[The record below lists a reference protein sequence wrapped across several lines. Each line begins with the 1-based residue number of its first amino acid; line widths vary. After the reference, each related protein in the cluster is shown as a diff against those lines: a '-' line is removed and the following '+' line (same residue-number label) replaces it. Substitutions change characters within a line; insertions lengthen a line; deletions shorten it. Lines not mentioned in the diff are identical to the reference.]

1 MAVKPPDFKA
11 SGIRAERL
19 IASGSTKKP
28 QLLII
33 NESTTG
39 NNGITVDTDT
49 LKLTGTGSDTWLFI
63 SGAIGGNDRVTFG
76 GDVYIS
82 GSLYGVTVSAT
93 PASPVNAVQFNSA
106 GIFGGSSNLT
116 FIGSN
121 QLSLTG
127 SSYVKGFTGISGS
140 SAITGSLV
148 IKDDIADTSQLTLSS
163 SAGNT
168 IFNMYNDGTFYLTNN
183 KSSGQIAV
191 GVTQP
196 DATGSQVLKIYPKN
210 SQRSL
215 TVFNESL
222 AGSSAANPNLSSD
235 TNFFVNGLIS
245 SRSTSNRGTAVFGG
259 DLVTSG
265 SLYSLSG
272 ISGSLTRL
280 TDGTSYLRAGSNIT
294 IASSSNGA
302 ITISST
308 GGAGSSLFTDP
319 AAGKINSTGSL
330 ALAGNL
336 GSSYI
341 TSNVGSDVFFFTSG
355 SIAGRGVSGTSVFGG
370 DLVTSGSL
378 YALNGNATISAAAG
392 SSTITLSSAGGSTT
406 LTETNSGNLE
416 IRNTALAGQF
426 VASVKTSNGV
436 TSNFLDVRPNGSL
449 TGSVI
454 SIFPSSIYAGAANPF
469 NSSDTTFFVAG
480 KNGAKGGNTRGTAV
494 FGGDTVI
501 SGSAYLGTSNTD
513 SLVVNSLLASDIIP
527 DGNRTRNLGS
537 DTARFANV
545 YTGDLHLRNERG
557 DYTLIEEEDCL
568 TIRFNKTGKRYK
580 FVLERA
586 PEYDE

>member
-1 MAVKPPDFKA
+1 MATKPPDFKA

-19 IASGSTKKP
+19 ISSGSTKKP
-28 QLLII
+28 QLLVY
-33 NESTTG
+33 NETAAG
-39 NNGITVDTDT
+39 NDGITVDTDNI
-49 LKLTGTGSDTWLFI
+49 KLTGTGSDTWMFV
-63 SGAIGGNDRVTFG
+63 SGAVGGNDRVTFG

-82 GSLYGVTVSAT
+82 GSIYGATVSAT
-93 PASPVNAVQFNSA
+93 PASPVDSLQFNSA

-121 QLSLTG
+121 RLSLTG
-127 SSYVKGFTGISGS
+127 SSHVKGYASISGS
-140 SAITGSLV
+140 AEITGSLV
-148 IKDDIADTSQLTLSS
+148 IKDDTADTSQLTLSS

-196 DATGSQVLKIYPKN
+196 DAAGSQVLKIYPKN
-210 SQRSL
+210 SQQSL
-215 TVFNESL
+215 SVFNESL
-222 AGSSAANPNLSSD
+222 VGSTAASPSVSAD

-245 SRSTSNRGTAVFGG
+245 SRATSNRGTAVFGG

-265 SLYSLSG
+265 SLY
-272 ISGSLTRL
+272 
-280 TDGTSYLRAGSNIT
+280 
-294 IASSSNGA
+294 
-302 ITISST
+302 
-308 GGAGSSLFTDP
+308 
-319 AAGKINSTGSL
+319 
-330 ALAGNL
+330 
-336 GSSYI
+336 
-341 TSNVGSDVFFFTSG
+341 
-355 SIAGRGVSGTSVFGG
+355 
-370 DLVTSGSL
+370 
-378 YALNGNATISAAAG
+378 ALNGNV
-392 SSTITLSSAGGSTT
+392 TLTSVGGSTT

-426 VASVKTSNGV
+426 VASVKTSGGV

-480 KNGAKGGNTRGTAV
+480 KSGAKDGSTRGAAV

-513 SLVVNSLLASDIIP
+513 RLVVNSLLASDIIP

-537 DTARFANV
+537 DTARFANI

-557 DYTLIEEEDCL
+557 DYTLIEEEECL

-580 FVLERA
+580 FLLERA

>member
-1 MAVKPPDFKA
+1 MATKPPDFKA

-19 IASGSTKKP
+19 ISSGSSKKP
-28 QLLII
+28 QLLIYNETAAGNDGI
-33 NESTTG
+33 N
-39 NNGITVDTDT
+39 VDTDNI
-49 LKLTGTGSDTWLFI
+49 KLTGTGSDTWMFV
-63 SGAIGGNDRVTFG
+63 SGAVGGNDRVTFG

-93 PASPVNAVQFNSA
+93 PASPVDSLQFNSS

-121 QLSLTG
+121 RLELTG
-127 SSYVKGFTGISGS
+127 SSYVKGYASISGS
-140 SAITGSLV
+140 AAITGSLV
-148 IKDDIADTSQLTLSS
+148 IKDDTAEISQLTLSS

-196 DATGSQVLKIYPKN
+196 DAAGSQVLKIYPKN
-210 SQRSL
+210 SQQSL
-215 TVFNESL
+215 SVFNESL
-222 AGSSAANPNLSSD
+222 VGSTAASPSVSAD

-245 SRSTSNRGTAVFGG
+245 SRATSNRGTAVFGG

-265 SLYSLSG
+265 SLY
-272 ISGSLTRL
+272 
-280 TDGTSYLRAGSNIT
+280 
-294 IASSSNGA
+294 
-302 ITISST
+302 
-308 GGAGSSLFTDP
+308 
-319 AAGKINSTGSL
+319 
-330 ALAGNL
+330 
-336 GSSYI
+336 
-341 TSNVGSDVFFFTSG
+341 V
-355 SIAGRGVSGTSVFGG
+355 
-370 DLVTSGSL
+370 
-378 YALNGNATISAAAG
+378 LNGNATLTSAAG
-392 SSTITLSSAGGSTT
+392 STT
-406 LTETNSGNLE
+406 FTETNAGNLE
-416 IRNTALAGQF
+416 IRNTVPAGQF
-426 VASVKTSNGV
+426 LASVKTSNGV

-454 SIFPSSIYAGAANPF
+454 SIFPSSIYTGAANPF
-469 NSSDTTFFVAG
+469 SSSDTTFFVAG
-480 KNGAKGGNTRGTAV
+480 KNGAKGGITRGTAV

-513 SLVVNSLLASDIIP
+513 SLVINSLLASDIIP

-580 FVLERA
+580 FLLERA

>member
-1 MAVKPPDFKA
+1 MATKPPDFKA

-19 IASGSTKKP
+19 ISSGSTKKP
-28 QLLII
+28 QLLVY
-33 NESTTG
+33 NETAAG
-39 NNGITVDTDT
+39 NDGITVDTDNI
-49 LKLTGTGSDTWLFI
+49 KLTGTGSDTWMFV

-76 GDVYIS
+76 GDIYIS
-82 GSLYGVTVSAT
+82 GSIYGATVSAT
-93 PASPVNAVQFNSA
+93 PASPVDSLQFNSA

-121 QLSLTG
+121 RLSLTG
-127 SSYVKGFTGISGS
+127 SSHVKGYASISGS
-140 SAITGSLV
+140 AEITGSLV
-148 IKDDIADTSQLTLSS
+148 IKDDTADTSQLTLSS

-210 SQRSL
+210 SQQSL
-215 TVFNESL
+215 SVFNESL
-222 AGSSAANPNLSSD
+222 AGSSAASPSVSAD

-245 SRSTSNRGTAVFGG
+245 SRATSNRGTAVFGG

-265 SLYSLSG
+265 SLY
-272 ISGSLTRL
+272 
-280 TDGTSYLRAGSNIT
+280 
-294 IASSSNGA
+294 
-302 ITISST
+302 
-308 GGAGSSLFTDP
+308 
-319 AAGKINSTGSL
+319 
-330 ALAGNL
+330 
-336 GSSYI
+336 
-341 TSNVGSDVFFFTSG
+341 
-355 SIAGRGVSGTSVFGG
+355 
-370 DLVTSGSL
+370 
-378 YALNGNATISAAAG
+378 ALNGNV
-392 SSTITLSSAGGSTT
+392 TLTSAGGSTT

-426 VASVKTSNGV
+426 LASVKTSNGV

-480 KNGAKGGNTRGTAV
+480 KSGAKDGSTRGAAV

-513 SLVVNSLLASDIIP
+513 RLVVNSLLASDIIP

-537 DTARFANV
+537 DTARFANI

-557 DYTLIEEEDCL
+557 DYTLIEEEECL

-580 FVLERA
+580 FLLERA

>member
-1 MAVKPPDFKA
+1 MSFDFNA
-11 SGIRAERL
+11 SQIRTTQI
-19 IASGSTKKP
+19 IASGSK
-28 QLLII
+28 
-33 NESTTG
+33 TTTPAIMIYG
-39 NNGITVDTDT
+39 SGSATSYTGAYTADVLSKVGTDT
-49 LKLTGTGSDTWLFI
+49 FLFVSGTIGKRGV
-63 SGAIGGNDRVTFG
+63 SGAKALTLFG
-76 GDVYIS
+76 GDIITSGSVTALLGLS
-82 GSLYGVTVSAT
+82 GSLTRLSDGKSYLVA
-93 PASPVNAVQFNSA
+93 
-106 GIFGGSSNLT
+106 
-116 FIGSN
+116 GSN
-121 QLSLTG
+121 VTITSASNGQVTISSTGGGTPSDNSNFWFDFPNAGVGKIYTTG
-127 SSYVKGFTGISGS
+127 SV
-140 SAITGSLV
+140 AIGLV
-148 IKDDIADTSQLTLSS
+148 
-163 SAGNT
+163 G
-168 IFNMYNDGTFYLTNN
+168 
-183 KSSGQIAV
+183 
-191 GVTQP
+191 
-196 DATGSQVLKIYPKN
+196 
-210 SQRSL
+210 
-215 TVFNESL
+215 
-222 AGSSAANPNLSSD
+222 SSD
-235 TNFFVNGLIS
+235 TKGNDVFFF
-245 SRSTSNRGTAVFGG
+245 TSGTIGGRGVTGTSVFGG

-265 SLYSLSG
+265 TLYSLSG

-280 TDGTSYLRAGSNIT
+280 TDGTSYLREGSNIT

-319 AAGKINSTGSL
+319 AAGKINTTGSL

-341 TSNVGSDVFFFTSG
+341 TSNVGSDVFFFASG

-378 YALNGNATISAAAG
+378 YALNGNATVSATAG
-392 SSTITLSSAGGSTT
+392 SSTITLTSAGGSTT
-406 LTETNSGNLE
+406 FTETNSGNLE

-426 VASVKTSNGV
+426 VASVKTSGGV
-436 TSNFLDVRPNGSL
+436 TSNFLDVRPNGSS

-454 SIFPSSIYAGAANPF
+454 SIFPSSIYTGAANPF

-513 SLVVNSLLASDIIP
+513 NLVVNGRLASDIIP

>member
-1 MAVKPPDFKA
+1 MATKPPDFKA

-19 IASGSTKKP
+19 ISSGSTKKP
-28 QLLII
+28 QLLVY
-33 NESTTG
+33 NETAAG
-39 NNGITVDTDT
+39 NDGITVDTDNI
-49 LKLTGTGSDTWLFI
+49 KLTGTGSDTWMFV
-63 SGAIGGNDRVTFG
+63 SGAVGGNDRVTFG

-82 GSLYGVTVSAT
+82 GSIYGATVSAT
-93 PASPVNAVQFNSA
+93 PASPVDSLQFNSA

-121 QLSLTG
+121 RLALTG
-127 SSYVKGFTGISGS
+127 SSHVKGYASISGS
-140 SAITGSLV
+140 AAVTGSLV
-148 IKDDIADTSQLTLSS
+148 IKDDTSETSQLTLSS

-210 SQRSL
+210 SQQSL
-215 TVFNESL
+215 SVFNESL
-222 AGSSAANPNLSSD
+222 AGSSAASPSVSAD

-245 SRSTSNRGTAVFGG
+245 SRATSNRGTAVFGG

-265 SLYSLSG
+265 SLY
-272 ISGSLTRL
+272 
-280 TDGTSYLRAGSNIT
+280 
-294 IASSSNGA
+294 
-302 ITISST
+302 
-308 GGAGSSLFTDP
+308 
-319 AAGKINSTGSL
+319 
-330 ALAGNL
+330 
-336 GSSYI
+336 
-341 TSNVGSDVFFFTSG
+341 
-355 SIAGRGVSGTSVFGG
+355 
-370 DLVTSGSL
+370 
-378 YALNGNATISAAAG
+378 ALNGNATVSTTAG
-392 SSTITLSSAGGSTT
+392 SSTITLTSAGGSTT
-406 LTETNSGNLE
+406 LAETNSGNLE

-426 VASVKTSNGV
+426 LASVKTSNGV

-454 SIFPSSIYAGAANPF
+454 SIFPSSIYTGAANPF
-469 NSSDTTFFVAG
+469 SSSDTTFFVAG
-480 KNGAKGGNTRGTAV
+480 KSGAKGGITRGAAV

-580 FVLERA
+580 LLLERA

>member
-1 MAVKPPDFKA
+1 MATKPPDFKA

-19 IASGSTKKP
+19 ISSGSTKKP
-28 QLLII
+28 QLLVY
-33 NESTTG
+33 NETAAG
-39 NNGITVDTDT
+39 NDGITVDTDNI
-49 LKLTGTGSDTWLFI
+49 KLTGTGSDTWMFV
-63 SGAIGGNDRVTFG
+63 SGAVGGNDRVTFG

-82 GSLYGVTVSAT
+82 GSIYGATVSAT
-93 PASPVNAVQFNSA
+93 PASPVDSLQFNSA

-121 QLSLTG
+121 RLSLTG
-127 SSYVKGFTGISGS
+127 SSHVKGYASISGS
-140 SAITGSLV
+140 AEITGSLV
-148 IKDDIADTSQLTLSS
+148 IKDDTADTSQLTLSS

-196 DATGSQVLKIYPKN
+196 DAAGSQVLKIYPKN
-210 SQRSL
+210 SQQSL
-215 TVFNESL
+215 SVFNESL
-222 AGSSAANPNLSSD
+222 VGSTAASPSVSAD

-245 SRSTSNRGTAVFGG
+245 SRATSNRGTAVFGG
-259 DLVTSG
+259 DLV
-265 SLYSLSG
+265 
-272 ISGSLTRL
+272 
-280 TDGTSYLRAGSNIT
+280 A
-294 IASSSNGA
+294 
-302 ITISST
+302 
-308 GGAGSSLFTDP
+308 
-319 AAGKINSTGSL
+319 
-330 ALAGNL
+330 
-336 GSSYI
+336 
-341 TSNVGSDVFFFTSG
+341 
-355 SIAGRGVSGTSVFGG
+355 
-370 DLVTSGSL
+370 SGSL
-378 YALNGNATISAAAG
+378 YALNGNV
-392 SSTITLSSAGGSTT
+392 TLTSVGGSTT

-426 VASVKTSNGV
+426 VASVKTSGGV

-480 KNGAKGGNTRGTAV
+480 KSGAKDGSTRGAAV

-513 SLVVNSLLASDIIP
+513 RLVVNSLLASDIIP

-537 DTARFANV
+537 DTARFANI

-557 DYTLIEEEDCL
+557 DYTLIEEEECL

-580 FVLERA
+580 FLLERA

>member
-1 MAVKPPDFKA
+1 MATKPPDFKA

-19 IASGSTKKP
+19 ISSGSTKKP
-28 QLLII
+28 QLLVYNETAAGNDGI
-33 NESTTG
+33 N
-39 NNGITVDTDT
+39 VDTDNI
-49 LKLTGTGSDTWLFI
+49 KLTGTGSDTWMFV

-82 GSLYGVTVSAT
+82 GSIYGATVSAT
-93 PASPVNAVQFNSA
+93 PASPVDSLQFNSS

-121 QLSLTG
+121 RLALTG
-127 SSYVKGFTGISGS
+127 SSHVKGYTSISGS
-140 SAITGSLV
+140 AAITGSLV
-148 IKDDIADTSQLTLSS
+148 IKDDTADTAQLTLSS

-210 SQRSL
+210 SQQSL
-215 TVFNESL
+215 SVFNESL
-222 AGSSAANPNLSSD
+222 AGSSAASPSVSAD
-235 TNFFVNGLIS
+235 TNFFVNGLVAS
-245 SRSTSNRGTAVFGG
+245 KGTSNRGTAVFGG
-259 DLVTSG
+259 DLVVSG
-265 SLYSLSG
+265 TIYNAAGSSYSVGGGGGSGNWNELSP
-272 ISGSLTRL
+272 SPRL
-280 TDGTSYLRAGSNIT
+280 NTTASVAIAGALGTSY
-294 IASSSNGA
+294 
-302 ITISST
+302 
-308 GGAGSSLFTDP
+308 
-319 AAGKINSTGSL
+319 AAQS
-330 ALAGNL
+330 A
-336 GSSYI
+336 
-341 TSNVGSDVFFFTSG
+341 GSDVFFFASG
-355 SIAGRGVSGTSVFGG
+355 SIAGKGTSGTAVFGG

-378 YALNGNATISAAAG
+378 YALNGNATVSTTAG
-392 SSTITLSSAGGSTT
+392 SSTITLTSAGGSTT
-406 LTETNSGNLE
+406 LAETNSGNLE

-426 VASVKTSNGV
+426 VASVKTSGGV

-480 KNGAKGGNTRGTAV
+480 KSGAKDGNTRGTAV

-527 DGNRTRNLGS
+527 DSDRTRNLGS

-580 FVLERA
+580 FLLERA